1 MNLYIMLIRIAA
13 SGGSLITRINDG
25 TGTFDMRIMRSK
37 DEPRAAIFI
46 VYYVVNKVSDKQ
58 F

>member
-1 MNLYIMLIRIAA
+1 
-13 SGGSLITRINDG
+13 
-25 TGTFDMRIMRSK
+25 MRIMRWK